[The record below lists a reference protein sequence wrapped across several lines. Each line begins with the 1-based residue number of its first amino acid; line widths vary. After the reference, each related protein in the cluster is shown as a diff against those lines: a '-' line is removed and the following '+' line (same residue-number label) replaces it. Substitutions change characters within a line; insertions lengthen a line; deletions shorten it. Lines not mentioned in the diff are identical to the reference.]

1 MILRKKMYF
10 SMWKQ
15 KLCLSTTKES
25 ELSIIEQIKLLKKS
39 GFEAFF
45 TEWRPG
51 EPISEYAESA
61 KETGMIYQS
70 VHAPF
75 GKAADMWHGDET
87 EGKAAVDELI
97 ECVRACAECGVETVV
112 MHAFIGFDDDR
123 KPTAKGIERFGRVV
137 EEAKKHNI
145 KVAFENTEG
154 EEYLAALLEH
164 FKDNDSV
171 GFCWDSGHEMCYN
184 YSKDLLALYGDK
196 LIATHLNDNLG
207 ISDFGGRIY
216 WTDDLHLL
224 PFDGIADWDNIAKRL
239 DRCGFDGIMT
249 FELNIRSKPDR
260 HENDIYTKMTIEE
273 YIAECYKRACRVAA
287 KRNKSQK

>member
-1 MILRKKMYF
+1 
-10 SMWKQ
+10 MWKQ
-15 KLCLSTTKES
+15 KLCLSTTRDS
-25 ELSIIEQIKLLKKS
+25 ELSIKEQIKLLKKS

-45 TEWRPG
+45 TEWKPG
-51 EPISEYAESA
+51 EPIKEYADFA
-61 KETGMIYQS
+61 KKTGMIYQS

-75 GKAADMWHGDET
+75 GKAADMWHGDEAQ
-87 EGKAAVDELI
+87 GKAAVDELI
-97 ECVRACAECGVETVV
+97 ECVHACAESDVEIMI

-123 KPTAKGIERFGRVV
+123 KPNAKGLERFGRVV
-137 EEAKKHNI
+137 EEAEKYGI

-154 EEYLAALLEH
+154 EEYLAALLKH

-224 PFDGIADWDNIAKRL
+224 PFDGIADWDGIAKRL

-260 HENDIYTKMTIEE
+260 HENDIYAKMSIEE

>member
-1 MILRKKMYF
+1 
-10 SMWKQ
+10 MWKQ
-15 KLCLSTTKES
+15 KLCLSTTDDS
-25 ELSIIEQIKLLKKS
+25 PLSTKEQIMLFKKS

-45 TEWRPG
+45 TGWKPG
-51 EPISEYAESA
+51 EPVKEYAELA
-61 KETGMIYQS
+61 DELGMVYQS
-70 VHAPF
+70 IHAPF
-75 GKAADMWHGDET
+75 GKADDMWHGDDSLGNT
-87 EGKAAVDELI
+87 AVNELI
-97 ECVRACAECGVETVV
+97 DCVHACAECGVEIMIV
-112 MHAFIGFDDDR
+112 HAFIGFDDDR
-123 KPTAKGIERFGRVV
+123 KPTEQGLERFGKVV
-137 EEAKKHNI
+137 DEAQKYSVKI
-145 KVAFENTEG
+145 AFENTEG

-224 PFDGIADWDNIAKRL
+224 PFDGIADWDGIAKRL
-239 DRCGFDGIMT
+239 DRCGFNGIMT

-260 HENDIYTKMTIEE
+260 HENDIYTKMTTEE

-287 KRNKSQK
+287 KRHR